1 MFLFDVT
8 SLWRIPVRVFRR
20 IVPIA
25 PTTGHL
31 YCIRRSA
38 PIVHTHTH
46 IFNSR
51 RRENDVSSSTGEMAI
66 WEKQVLRSAGAT
78 AWSWTAHGGFRRY
91 AYIYTTNNKMPAQKI
106 DLGYQSRKTWW
117 RPKVAEGPSLGRK
130 VSSSFG
136 FLMYYSS
143 SPALRADSSPP
154 TFKRST
160 DELLSGLYQQK
171 MGEQHGTCSRIL
183 YIFVFSKKEEEEGK
197 GEDYTSRRSLS
208 VESPHKI
215 WLGC

>member
-117 RPKVAEGPSLGRK
+117 RPKVAEGPSLGKKKFRRR
-130 VSSSFG
+130 S
-136 FLMYYSS
+136 
-143 SPALRADSSPP
+143 DSSCIIHQVRPCAL
-154 TFKRST
+154 THLRRLLNVVLMSCCRDCINKRWESST
-160 DELLSGLYQQK
+160 VHVRGY
-171 MGEQHGTCSRIL
+171 
-183 YIFVFSKKEEEEGK
+183 YIFLFSQKKK
-197 GEDYTSRRSLS
+197 KRRVMERIIRAGDLY
-208 VESPHKI
+208 
-215 WLGC
+215 L